1 MIPHC
6 ICLILR
12 FFPFALGVYDI
23 LSNWSCQSHDPSRI
37 SFLFEKNICR
47 KDCSIHGIAMVWSCK
62 TSGWGKHSR
71 NGHGKS
77 PLLLSTQDLCYFLYL
92 LLQVHQ
98 KPAKRLNRHQIE
110 VKLLKLLNFLH
121 SASFSHL
128 SFFRFSAT
136 RFNFCLLYTLGS
148 TFYGNHVNPY

>member
-47 KDCSIHGIAMVWSCK
+47 KDCSIHGIAMVWSYK
-62 TSGWGKHSR
+62 RSGWGGHSW
-71 NGHGKS
+71 NGNGKFATS
-77 PLLLSTQDLCYFLYL
+77 SLKISATFSTFSFKLIKTSFVFFNCRFSYAGNWKL
-92 LLQVHQ
+92 
-98 KPAKRLNRHQIE
+98 
-110 VKLLKLLNFLH
+110 VKSIVETKFRRGHICLH
-121 SASFSHL
+121 SQAGNRL
-128 SFFRFSAT
+128 WQLMA
-136 RFNFCLLYTLGS
+136 LLTCG
-148 TFYGNHVNPY
+148 